1 MVLAAALA
9 RLVVT
14 QRQLRVLVQVGSQ
27 RVALASLALFRVA
40 GPLDGQSVPEKTRL
54 APFTVR
60 TVRIVDAPGKKTT
73 CKCSCW

>member
-1 MVLAAALA
+1 MVLAAALP

-40 GPLDGQSVPEKTRL
+40 RPLDGQSVPEKTRL

-60 TVRIVDAPGKKTT
+60 TVRIVDTPGTTT
-73 CKCSCW
+73 CKCCC